1 MLAMAAC
8 VAADGHVRAA
18 ADTTEPVRANGI
30 KGGARRSSCASRAP
44 TASAR
49 AGVDATEALA
59 RGERLR
65 IGYQPGEHRYLLSLS
80 IDDRGEVTPLYP
92 ERGRQPDACPTARRA
107 RRASCPTAW
116 S

>member
-1 MLAMAAC
+1 MR
-8 VAADGHVRAA
+8 VAGSDGQR
-18 ADTTEPVRANGI
+18 T
-30 KGGARRSSCASRAP
+30 
-44 TASAR
+44 

-65 IGYQPGEHRYLLSLS
+65 IGYQAGRPPYLLSLS

-92 ERGRQPDACPTARRA
+92 ERGPSLPCPTARTA
-107 RRASCPTAW
+107 RRVLCPTAW